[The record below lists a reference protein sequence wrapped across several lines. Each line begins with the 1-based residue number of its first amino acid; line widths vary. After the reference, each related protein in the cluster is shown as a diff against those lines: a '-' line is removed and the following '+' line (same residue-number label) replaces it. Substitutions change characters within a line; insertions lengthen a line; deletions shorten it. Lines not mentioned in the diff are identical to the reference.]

1 MIEVK
6 GINAVSLVVRDVE
19 ASLQWYR
26 EKLGF
31 EKLFDDAPNSPSVV
45 IGRGGVE
52 VVLRP
57 LENPAEATNV
67 NTKEQACIA
76 ILAFEVEPD
85 QLDKVE
91 QVFIEDADIVQLDE
105 HPKYRSRIV
114 EDPDGHAI
122 EFYANVG

>member
-6 GINAVSLVVRDVE
+6 RMNGMCLAVRDVE
-19 ASLQWYR
+19 ASLRWYR

-31 EKLFDDAPNSPSVV
+31 ERLYDDRPNSAAV
-45 IGRGGVE
+45 IIGKDGVE

-57 LENPAEATNV
+57 LKDPAKATAV
-67 NTKEQACIA
+67 DTVRQVCIP
-76 ILAFEVEPD
+76 LLTFEVDSDE
-85 QLDKVE
+85 LDKVE
-91 QVFIEDADIVQLDE
+91 RVFAEQPEIVQLDT

-122 EFYANVG
+122 EFYANVP